1 MMRGISSRLLASSN
15 KLKRKSKDV
24 PTREE
29 RNTVANFDITE
40 VVVGHKLVST
50 IYSNVYEV
58 KDFRQRH
65 DVLVEGQRGQF
76 ARDMMCKQA
85 KRKRNTEG
93 RFAVKHIRPEY
104 MESHQ
109 EFEVAATS
117 LANEADMMAAL
128 NHKNIAR
135 LRGSSIHGTEAYYMT
150 TGRHDAYF
158 LIVDRCYDSLDQRLC
173 KWRSRN
179 DRMHLRKLGGLL
191 NGDKREKDFLSERLQ
206 VAYDIADGLEY
217 MHAHGIV
224 HKNIHERSIG
234 FSFEDQV
241 QIRDLGEAMQI
252 PRNGKAHESNKSR
265 RRPFR
270 DFVSPELEAGE
281 AFSIKTD
288 VFSFARLLCE
298 ILTLRRGQGGHQS
311 REGKA
316 CIREF
321 RLLAHKI
328 PGKLLELLRRGI
340 SFNPEYRPSMAD
352 FRLAIEETL
361 SALDPKRKNNNEL
374 SGYSACWG
382 HQKGITQVK
391 LPFVPSTNDD
401 SMELGMHDA
410 TENSTT
416 ESSTYSDNI
425 FSAPF
430 SDAK

>member
-15 KLKRKSKDV
+15 NLKNKSKDV
-24 PTREE
+24 STREE
-29 RNTVANFDITE
+29 RNSAANFDITE
-40 VVVGHKLVST
+40 VMVGHQLVST
-50 IYSNVYEV
+50 IYADVYEV

-65 DVLVEGQRGQF
+65 DVPVEGQRGQF
-76 ARDMMCKQA
+76 ARDMMCKQV
-85 KRKRNTEG
+85 KRKRNAEG
-93 RFAVKHIRPEY
+93 RFAIKHIRPEY

-150 TGRHDAYF
+150 GRHDAYF
-158 LIVDRCYDSLDQRLC
+158 LIVDRCHDSLDQRLC

-179 DRMHLRKLGGLL
+179 DRIHLRQLGGLL
-191 NGDKREKDFLSERLQ
+191 NGGKRESDFLIERLQ

-234 FSFEDQV
+234 FSFKDQV
-241 QIRDLGEAMQI
+241 QIHDLGEAMQI
-252 PRNGKAHESNKSR
+252 PRNGKAHGSNKSR

-288 VFSFARLLCE
+288 VFSFTRLFCE
-298 ILTLRRGQGGHQS
+298 ILTLRNGQGGHES

-328 PGKLLELLRRGI
+328 SGKLLELLRRGI
-340 SFNPEYRPSMAD
+340 SFNPEYRPSMAN

-361 SALDPKRKNNNEL
+361 SALDPKRKSNNAL
-374 SGYSACWG
+374 SGYRACWG
-382 HQKGITQVK
+382 HQHGITQVK
-391 LPFVPSTNDD
+391 LPFVPSTSDD
-401 SMELGMHDA
+401 SMELRMHDA
-410 TENSTT
+410 TEKSAT
-416 ESSTYSDNI
+416 ESSSFSENP

-430 SDAK
+430 SYAK